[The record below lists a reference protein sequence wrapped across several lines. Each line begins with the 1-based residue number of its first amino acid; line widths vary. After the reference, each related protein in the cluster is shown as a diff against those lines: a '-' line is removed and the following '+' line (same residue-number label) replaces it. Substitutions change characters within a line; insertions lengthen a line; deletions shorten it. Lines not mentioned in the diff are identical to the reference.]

1 MDNLLKLKRVS
12 MVIGV
17 NNDIQSFNPQSNPN
31 STSATL
37 WALAVRW

>member
-1 MDNLLKLKRVS
+1 MDNLLKLERVS

-17 NNDIQSFNPQSNPN
+17 NNPQSNPN